1 MSRYM
6 LDTNAVSDLVK
17 GHPDIARRLV
27 AVPMSSICISA
38 ITEGELLY
46 GLAKRPQFSRLRVAV
61 EEFLRRTDVL
71 PWDSSVTPSHGHL
84 HASLE
89 GQGKVL
95 QALDLQIAAHALS
108 VEAVLV
114 TADKAFSMVSGLSV
128 EDWKQAQPSL

>member
-27 AVPMSSICISA
+27 AVPMSSVCISA

-46 GLAKRPQFSRLRVAV
+46 GLAKRSQFSRLRVAV

-71 PWDSSVTPSHGHL
+71 PWDSTVTPSYGKL
-84 HASLE
+84 RASLE

-95 QALDLQIAAHALS
+95 HALDLQIAAHALS

-114 TADKAFSMVSGLSV
+114 SADKAFSMVAGLHV
-128 EDWKQAQPSL
+128 EDWKQAQPGL

>member
-1 MSRYM
+1 MTRYM

-46 GLAKRPQFSRLRVAV
+46 GSAKWPKFSRLRLAV

-71 PWDSSVTPSHGHL
+71 PWDSTVTPSYGYL
-84 HASLE
+84 RASLE

-95 QALDLQIAAHALS
+95 QALELQIAAHALS
-108 VEAVLV
+108 IEAVLI
-114 TADKAFSMVSGLSV
+114 TADKAFSMVPELSV
-128 EDWKQAQPSL
+128 EDWKQAQPGL